1 MLAGKKQDPGA
12 SEAPARLQAAAPADA
27 LATGRGADADGHV
40 SPARA
45 LQQRLA
51 RELAQPAR
59 SWLWHSAGLVLA
71 AILAMWIAPVLLYA
85 GF

>member
-1 MLAGKKQDPGA
+1 MRAGKKQDPGA
-12 SEAPARLQAAAPADA
+12 FEAPAKPQGTPRADA
-27 LATGRGADADGHV
+27 FAAGRGADAAGHV

-51 RELAQPAR
+51 RELGQPAR

-71 AILAMWIAPVLLYA
+71 AILAMWMAPVLLYA

>member
-12 SEAPARLQAAAPADA
+12 FEAPAKPQGTPPADA
-27 LATGRGADADGHV
+27 LAAGRAADAARHV

-51 RELAQPAR
+51 RELGKPAR

-71 AILAMWIAPVLLYA
+71 AILAMWMAPVLLYA